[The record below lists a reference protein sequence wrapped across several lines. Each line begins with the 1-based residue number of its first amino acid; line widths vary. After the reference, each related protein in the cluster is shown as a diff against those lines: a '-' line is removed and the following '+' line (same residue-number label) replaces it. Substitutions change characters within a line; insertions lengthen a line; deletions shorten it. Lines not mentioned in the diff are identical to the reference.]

1 MSDDLRHKV
10 LLAIGIGSSLC
21 QHGDA
26 TALQRNADLVQQWIN
41 AAQTWLS
48 GLLERERLDVT
59 GMQVYCLVMLARQV
73 FSTGDTAWVSMGSFI
88 HGAMQVGLHRDP
100 KHLPAMSVLQAE
112 LRRRLWAT
120 VLELVVQS
128 SLASGMPPRI
138 SLDEF
143 DTEPPSNVNDDE
155 MDELTAV
162 LQPHAK
168 DTFTS
173 TSIQLAMLDSLPTRL
188 RITQT
193 LNSLYPER
201 SYPLVLA
208 LTAELTSA
216 LQSHTALFAADFS
229 LAAPFH
235 RNFVDY
241 LTRRFLIPLHFPF
254 ALQSRTNQLYHPSH
268 KISLDAALA
277 LVSTFISPEEPGA
290 GGSSLRQMVVGSGL
304 FRDGVRG
311 ASAVIALA
319 LISRE
324 SPASPKPC
332 QRPRQL
338 THASKNQTSKPNSAT
353 APSAAPPSTATR
365 SSRWCA
371 PCRCWPPSGSAG
383 AAPRRPTSRATCS

>member
-1 MSDDLRHKV
+1 MSEDLRHKV
-10 LLAIGIGSSLC
+10 LLTIGIGSSLY

-26 TALQRNADLVQQWIN
+26 AALQRNADLVQQWIN
-41 AAQTWLS
+41 AAQIWLS
-48 GLLERERLDVT
+48 GLLEKERLDVT
-59 GMQVYCLVMLARQV
+59 AMQVYCLAMLARQV

-120 VLELVVQS
+120 VLELVVQA
-128 SLASGMPPRI
+128 SLAAGMPPRI

-155 MDELTAV
+155 MDELTTV

-173 TSIQLAMLDSLPTRL
+173 TSIQLAMLDSFPTRL
-188 RITQT
+188 RITQI
-193 LNSLYPER
+193 LNRLYPER

-216 LQSHTALFAADFS
+216 LQTHTALFAADFS
-229 LAAPFH
+229 PAAPFH
-235 RNFVDY
+235 RNLVDY
-241 LTRRFLIPLHFPF
+241 FTRRFLIPLHFPF
-254 ALQSRTNQLYHPSH
+254 ALQARTNQLYHPSH

-277 LVSTFISPEEPGA
+277 LVSPFISFEEQGIG
-290 GGSSLRQMVVGSGL
+290 GGSLQLMVIGSGL
-304 FRDGVRG
+304 FRDGFRV

-324 SPASPKPC
+324 SQGPPTKSCQCPSSTKP
-332 QRPRQL
+332 RLR
-338 THASKNQTSKPNSAT
+338 KNQMSKPSSAT
-353 APSAAPPSTATR
+353 APSAALPSTGTR
-365 SSRWCA
+365 
-371 PCRCWPPSGSAG
+371 
-383 AAPRRPTSRATCS
+383 